1 MRTGVDFDVS
11 DEQRKRLEKI
21 ATSGNRA
28 SRARTKHA
36 RRARIILLTDDG
48 LGTMAVAEGAGAS
61 KPTVWRWQRRF
72 MEEGVVP
79 GPSSRQDAQVGDAA
93 GARVACFSH

>member
-21 ATSGNRA
+21 ANSGN
-28 SRARTKHA
+28 SRTKHA

-48 LGTMAVAEGAGAS
+48 LGTMAIAEGAGAS

-72 MEEGVVP
+72 MEEGVEGLLRDKTRKSGRRRCP
-79 GPSSRQDAQVGDAA
+79 RRRSAS
-93 GARVACFSH
+93 F